1 MQGLWAADSAIG
13 VVCGG
18 ETVNE
23 AYADMEFDVGTE
35 TEEPDRE
42 RAPDEV

>member
-1 MQGLWAADSAIG
+1 MQGLWAVDSAIG
-13 VVCGG
+13 VVCDGG
-18 ETVNE
+18 TVNE

-42 RAPDEV
+42 RAADDV